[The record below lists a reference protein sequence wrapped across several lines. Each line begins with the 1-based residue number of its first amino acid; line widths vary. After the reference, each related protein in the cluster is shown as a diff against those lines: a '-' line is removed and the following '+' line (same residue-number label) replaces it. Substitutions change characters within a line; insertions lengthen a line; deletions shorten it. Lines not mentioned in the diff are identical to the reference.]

1 MARYILEGDDKSV
14 RDIIRMHKILVARG
28 AVSFTPCEESSSD
41 VADDDKSQDVSDTKN
56 VKLTDTKK
64 PTRLNKSK

>member
-28 AVSFTPCEESSSD
+28 KVSFTPCEETPVDDAEDDKS
-41 VADDDKSQDVSDTKN
+41 VADDTKDVS
-56 VKLTDTKK
+56 LTDAKK
-64 PTRLNKSK
+64 PIRQKKTK

>member
-28 AVSFTPCEESSSD
+28 KVSFTPCEETPVDVAEDDKS
-41 VADDDKSQDVSDTKN
+41 VADDTKDVS
-56 VKLTDTKK
+56 LTDAKK
-64 PTRLNKSK
+64 PIRQKKTK

>member
-28 AVSFTPCEESSSD
+28 KVSFTPCEENPVD
-41 VADDDKSQDVSDTKN
+41 VAEDDKSVENSDTKE
-56 VKLTDTKK
+56 VSLTDSKK
-64 PTRLNKSK
+64 PTRQKKTK